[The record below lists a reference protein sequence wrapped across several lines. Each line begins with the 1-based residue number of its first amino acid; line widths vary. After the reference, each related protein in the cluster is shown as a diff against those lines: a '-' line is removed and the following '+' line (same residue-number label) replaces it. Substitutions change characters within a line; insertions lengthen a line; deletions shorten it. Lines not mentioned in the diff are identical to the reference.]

1 MLTLIILYLLFNK
14 EIVKMLEVSHIYTL
28 LDVHQ
33 DGLYKHEKFED
44 NEDTSGNER
53 GYWGVPPWMK
63 QKLDGNARK
72 FPWPFKNKFK
82 EWPCRYFTEEISNA
96 FGRLYQNYN
105 GAADD
110 FARFWGHVAR
120 R

>member
-1 MLTLIILYLLFNK
+1 MEDNN
-14 EIVKMLEVSHIYTL
+14 IYTL

-33 DGLYKHEKFED
+33 DGLYRHEEHTP
-44 NEDTSGNER
+44 NGE
-53 GYWGVPPWMK
+53 GYWGVPPWIK
-63 QKLDGNARK
+63 QKLDGNARQ
-72 FPWPFKNKFK
+72 FPWPIKKHLK
-82 EWPCRYFTEEISNA
+82 TWTCRYFTEEISNA